1 MSLGLSPRSVA
12 SVPQHEL
19 LEALRTT
26 GLYLR
31 TPPFVVHV
39 RSAIPIVAE
48 ALANGLEFL
57 QGHSRSHNDRRG
69 ADGSE
74 ELAIGYCAPKQ

>member
-1 MSLGLSPRSVA
+1 MEVEYIVIAGWPVQFLSFAWLITNGP
-12 SVPQHEL
+12 
-19 LEALRTT
+19 LR
-26 GLYLR
+26 LANS
-31 TPPFVVHV
+31 PIP
-39 RSAIPIVAE
+39 IPIVAE